1 MHKDNDLKI
10 AEMTKNFA
18 LELGRELLRN
28 NRARA
33 RVRRYLREKHLE
45 KVIQGGKH
53 ESRIDVKCN
62 DLDVDLC
69 KRLQREV

>member
-1 MHKDNDLKI
+1 MNKDNDLKV
-10 AEMTKNFA
+10 AEMAKNFA
-18 LELGRELLRN
+18 QELGRELLRN

-33 RVRRYLREKHLE
+33 RVRRFLREKHLE
-45 KVIQGGKH
+45 KVIQGGNN
-53 ESRIDVKCN
+53 ESRNNDKCD